1 MPQYYLDSPNFA
13 TATAVYA
20 NATLTVLA
28 PDGYYSSHGIVR
40 SQVNGQL
47 TAYAECESCKG
58 YQKPVAGE
66 LLLDLYPGAAAA
78 YSLDQLNTSYSGAAI
93 RVRRASDS
101 TEQDI
106 GFVDNELD
114 TAALATFFES
124 NVYDSDFSS
133 GTDGLTSSGGTLT
146 SGVDIYSLTDV
157 LQFTVNNATSVKF
170 ISLPIITIG
179 KEYRVTLKVYIPSTN
194 VVITGVRICS
204 PNYSNI
210 IGTSI
215 TDTNQW
221 VDVARTFTASST
233 DLRFFCEPFSIAG
246 NDSDSIYIR
255 DVNIT
260 EVTNGFVAVWYDQS
274 GDANNATQTTTS
286 NQPKIY
292 DASTGVDL

>member
-124 NVYDSDFSS
+124 NVR
-133 GTDGLTSSGGTLT
+133 
-146 SGVDIYSLTDV
+146 
-157 LQFTVNNATSVKF
+157 
-170 ISLPIITIG
+170 P
-179 KEYRVTLKVYIPSTN
+179 PSN
-194 VVITGVRICS
+194 R
-204 PNYSNI
+204 
-210 IGTSI
+210 
-215 TDTNQW
+215 
-221 VDVARTFTASST
+221 
-233 DLRFFCEPFSIAG
+233 
-246 NDSDSIYIR
+246 
-255 DVNIT
+255 
-260 EVTNGFVAVWYDQS
+260 
-274 GDANNATQTTTS
+274 
-286 NQPKIY
+286 
-292 DASTGVDL
+292 